1 MKNLF
6 TCIGLVLLL
15 PIISL
20 KLNGQ
25 TNVVYDFKTKTFA
38 DKPKPS
44 KINNTVTVKVEN
56 INTLLYDVEVIV
68 DNKTYHT
75 EAPALFLGY
84 FPTISNIPS
93 ILEGV
98 AAAAETVAE
107 TKESDE
113 SVNLLELVMKEVQ
126 LWDGGNNNKSMPKQ
140 NNSCEYLIDSLLRK
154 LRVEQKAKQLNEKQ
168 ARKAVLNTL
177 LKERIS
183 DFDKLV
189 EILQDISYTTAVL
202 RNPIVD
208 GLDYT
213 ESAPNKERLKK
224 DIKQLYDM
232 FFASDKKYLE
242 IDELYTSYS
251 SVEVLKLRA
260 LKHLSDS
267 IRSLI
272 NIDNYIALT
281 QLLDKSNFYFITPP
295 IQVHGDNIAI
305 SIKITPKQDT
315 ASKSIV
321 LSSLKG
327 EKVELEIPTKCRFGI
342 SFSTGFMGSKLQDYN
357 YSTKTNYGAA
367 DTTFSIVQENTGDF
381 VFGPTALMHASWTI
395 VPKFAMGL
403 HLGVA
408 IPIVENPNPQFM
420 LGGSFLLGLKQRLC
434 LNAGWAL
441 GSVKRLSESTDANL
455 NYKETP
461 VINTKK
467 QTHSGFAFSI
477 TYNFD

>member
-68 DNKTYHT
+68 DNKSYHT

-93 ILEGV
+93 ILEGLAK
-98 AAAAETVAE
+98 AAKSSAEPKGDADPVAE
-107 TKESDE
+107 SLL
-113 SVNLLELVMKEVQ
+113 LLEQ
-126 LWDGGNNNKSMPKQ
+126 LEFSDKLNDMQKKFGLKDLSDKKR
-140 NNSCEYLIDSLLRK
+140 DSLLREFGE
-154 LRVEQKAKQLNEKQ
+154 VQEAKQLEIQ
-168 ARKAVLNTL
+168 DRKVVLNTL
-177 LKERIS
+177 LEEQIS
-183 DFDKLV
+183 NFDKLL
-189 EILQDISYTTAVL
+189 EILQDISYTTAVI

-208 GLDYT
+208 SLDYT
-213 ESAPNKERLKK
+213 KSAPNKEKLKE
-224 DIKQLYDM
+224 DIKQLYDV
-232 FFASDKKYLE
+232 FFATDKKYLE
-242 IDELYTSYS
+242 IDELYTSDTM
-251 SVEVLKLRA
+251 VEVLKLRA

-267 IRSLI
+267 LRSLI

-357 YSTKTNYGAA
+357 YSTKTNFGAA

-395 VPKFAMGL
+395 VPKLAMGL

-420 LGGSFLLGLKQRLC
+420 LGGSLLLGLKQRLC

-461 VINTKK
+461 VINPKK

>member
-68 DNKTYHT
+68 DNKSYHT

-93 ILEGV
+93 ILEGLAK
-98 AAAAETVAE
+98 AAKSSAEPKGDADPVAE
-107 TKESDE
+107 SLL
-113 SVNLLELVMKEVQ
+113 LLEQ
-126 LWDGGNNNKSMPKQ
+126 LEFSDKLNDMQKKFGLKDLSDKKR
-140 NNSCEYLIDSLLRK
+140 DSLLREFGE
-154 LRVEQKAKQLNEKQ
+154 VQEAKQLEIQ
-168 ARKAVLNTL
+168 DRKVVLNTL
-177 LKERIS
+177 LEEQIS
-183 DFDKLV
+183 NFDKLL

-208 GLDYT
+208 SAEYA
-213 ESAPNKERLKK
+213 ESAPSKEKLKE
-224 DIKQLYDM
+224 DIKQLYDV
-232 FFASDKKYLE
+232 FFATDKKYLE

-267 IRSLI
+267 VRSLI

-295 IQVHGDNIAI
+295 IRVHGDNIAI

-357 YSTKTNYGAA
+357 YSTKTNFGAA

-395 VPKFAMGL
+395 VPKLAMGL

-420 LGGSFLLGLKQRLC
+420 LGGSLLLGLKQRLC

-461 VINTKK
+461 VINPKK

>member
-38 DKPKPS
+38 DKPKSS

-68 DNKTYHT
+68 DNKSYHT

-93 ILEGV
+93 ILEGATK
-98 AAAAETVAE
+98 AAKKIKGEEGGGVNAGKVIGDMMKFAEGDEMEKKLKKSDQKLFKDFFDEYQKNKKIELEDTQQNGIAA
-107 TKESDE
+107 
-113 SVNLLELVMKEVQ
+113 
-126 LWDGGNNNKSMPKQ
+126 
-140 NNSCEYLIDSLLRK
+140 
-154 LRVEQKAKQLNEKQ
+154 
-168 ARKAVLNTL
+168 LNTL
-177 LKERIS
+177 LEEQIS
-183 DFDKLV
+183 NFDKLL
-189 EILQDISYTTAVL
+189 EILQDISYTTAVI

-208 GLDYT
+208 SLDYT
-213 ESAPNKERLKK
+213 KSAPNKEKLKE
-224 DIKQLYDM
+224 DIKQLYDV
-232 FFASDKKYLE
+232 FFATDKKYLE
-242 IDELYTSYS
+242 IDELYTSDTM
-251 SVEVLKLRA
+251 VEVSKLRA

-267 IRSLI
+267 LRSLI

-395 VPKFAMGL
+395 VPKLAMGL

-420 LGGSFLLGLKQRLC
+420 LGGSLLLGLKQRLC